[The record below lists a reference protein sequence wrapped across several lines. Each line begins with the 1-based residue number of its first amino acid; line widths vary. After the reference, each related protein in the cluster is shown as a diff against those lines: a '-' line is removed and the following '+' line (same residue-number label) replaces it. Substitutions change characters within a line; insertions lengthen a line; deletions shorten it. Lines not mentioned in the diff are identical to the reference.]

1 MAERLSLWLI
11 FVYSITKTRLFKYI
25 ENFTTKNWKFSDK
38 NSDIL
43 HISAQNIDCGYS
55 LEPPRR
61 GGSNEFPQSM
71 FLSRNKKINVYPCEP
86 CFTIHKRG
94 LRGSKVH
101 SLFSWCLSRA
111 GWYVNTKL
119 VSFFQRSESC
129 LGLDFLVCKMISH
142 FLCSQRDW
150 SDDK

>member
-1 MAERLSLWLI
+1 MAECLNLWLM

-25 ENFTTKNWKFSDK
+25 ENVTIKNWKFSDK

-43 HISAQNIDCGYS
+43 HTSAQNIDCGYS

-61 GGSNEFPQSM
+61 GGSNEYHNLC
-71 FLSRNKKINVYPCEP
+71 FLAEIRKLMYTPVNPS
-86 CFTIHKRG
+86 FTIQKRG
-94 LRGSKVH
+94 LRGSKFY

-119 VSFFQRSESC
+119 VSFFQRSEPC

-142 FLCSQRDW
+142 FW
-150 SDDK
+150 W